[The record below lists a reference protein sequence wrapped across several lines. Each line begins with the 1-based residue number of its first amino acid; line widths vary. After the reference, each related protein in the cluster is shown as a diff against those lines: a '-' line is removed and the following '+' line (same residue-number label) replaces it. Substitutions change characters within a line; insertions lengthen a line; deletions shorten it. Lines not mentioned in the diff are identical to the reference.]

1 VTPAGELTL
10 TLFNE
15 GVVHQAGM
23 DYALKTAGALFSYN
37 FAKEHGVTRAG
48 FM

>member
-1 VTPAGELTL
+1 LDQRG
-10 TLFNE
+10 
-15 GVVHQAGM
+15 GRYQAGM
-23 DYALKTAGALFSYN
+23 DFALLPASALFSYN